1 MDNLELF
8 LERVERF
15 IELIKEDLQIISE
28 NARERKI
35 RRKEFF
41 DKVSDKF
48 DREIQFRILIIFCC
62 LVIIPIIGSGA
73 AGVIVL
79 FTLAYPE
86 CVFAYLYISMLA
98 LGYVLWK
105 K

>member
-1 MDNLELF
+1 MDSLEIF

-48 DREIQFRILIIFCC
+48 DREMWFRILIIFCG
-62 LVIIPIIGSGA
+62 LVIIPIIASGA

-79 FTLAYPE
+79 FALAYPM
-86 CVFAYLYISMLA
+86 CVFTYLYIAMLA